1 MESPFQVC
9 VFITAVPIT
18 SPFQVVL
25 DVHESPSLSV
35 WDPKIFAQGRSHPTF
50 LSVSASHGA
59 CRHMLEPV
67 RPEAVLSDMSL
78 CLPTFFSHFWI
89 VNKTSLSLSIPPS
102 LVHVCVCVCN
112 ECMCVT
118 MCVCLNILLCVLAV
132 CVCCVCVCVCVCVRV
147 CV

>member
-1 MESPFQVC
+1 MSERVAMESPFQVC

-89 VNKTSLSLSIPPS
+89 VNKTSLSLS
-102 LVHVCVCVCN
+102 
-112 ECMCVT
+112 
-118 MCVCLNILLCVLAV
+118 LLSDRFHKGREASQQGERVLEGRKKIHETTA
-132 CVCCVCVCVCVCVRV
+132 CRVRLWRGTG
-147 CV
+147 